1 MATNFPSSLDS
12 LTNPTSTDALNSPSH
27 ADQHANVNDAVEALE
42 AKVGVDGSAVTS
54 SLDFKVTASK
64 TVTDKIDPA
73 GASADQ
79 VLKFNGTKF
88 VPATGSSLTASD
100 TPPGSPVAGEL
111 WYESDTGRTFIRY
124 DSAWVEIGSTA
135 TTNVNANDL
144 SGTTL
149 ASNVV
154 SSSLTSVGTITNL
167 QASAAT
173 INGWTVSQ
181 PGLVFITGTTVTS
194 GSTTTVSFNNCFSS
208 LYDNYRIVI
217 DNFYTSTGNRGLNLR
232 LRVGGVDA
240 TGSNYNNVFH
250 GLTMAGA
257 GSNFTGTNDYASTGV
272 YNSSNTIGL
281 SSCTMDVFNPNK
293 AERTYAQVQ
302 SILYDSQWIT
312 RNGLWQHDLTTA
324 YDGFTLLMSSTGNIT
339 QVRVRVYGYR
349 NS

>member
-167 QASAAT
+167 QATAAT
-173 INGWTVSQ
+173 INGWLVSQ
-181 PGLVFITGTTVTS
+181 PGLVLVKTQAVGSGVTSVDVTSCFSSSYENYKVTYTNGS
-194 GSTTTVSFNNCFSS
+194 GSTTGLITLQFLSG
-208 LYDNYRIVI
+208 
-217 DNFYTSTGNRGLNLR
+217 STPSTTGYHGGAAWIN
-232 LRVGGVDA
+232 VGGGTWQLAADNN
-240 TGSNYNNVFH
+240 TSQWNY
-250 GLTMAGA
+250 AG
-257 GSNFTGTNDYASTGV
+257 GTASTYAFASFELLQPFLAKQTVG
-272 YNSSNTIGL
+272 NGTFSQLDNG
-281 SSCTMDVFNPNK
+281 
-293 AERTYAQVQ
+293 RTGQCFLHHAVAT
-302 SILYDSQWIT
+302 S
-312 RNGLWQHDLTTA
+312 
-324 YDGFTLLMSSTGNIT
+324 YDGLRFGISAGTLTGGTI
-339 QVRVRVYGYR
+339 RVYGYR

>member
-154 SSSLTSVGTITNL
+154 SSSLTSVGTLGSLAVTNDITRGGKSLPRGIINTTSRTTNITNIGTSVTEVL
-167 QASAAT
+167 SL
-173 INGWTVSQ
+173 TVSVVS
-181 PGLVFITGTTVTS
+181 GRSYAITGLFTAYKEGSSNYAYAFLYKDGSQIARLNHSYIAAGTEQTLTGTYFDTPSSTASVTYS
-194 GSTTTVSFNNCFSS
+194 LRVQFAANTLNEVRATSTTPAQLTVV
-208 LYDNYRIVI
+208 DVGVI
-217 DNFYTSTGNRGLNLR
+217 
-232 LRVGGVDA
+232 
-240 TGSNYNNVFH
+240 
-250 GLTMAGA
+250 
-257 GSNFTGTNDYASTGV
+257 
-272 YNSSNTIGL
+272 
-281 SSCTMDVFNPNK
+281 
-293 AERTYAQVQ
+293 
-302 SILYDSQWIT
+302 
-312 RNGLWQHDLTTA
+312 
-324 YDGFTLLMSSTGNIT
+324 
-339 QVRVRVYGYR
+339 
-349 NS
+349 

>member
-100 TPPGSPVAGEL
+100 TPPASPVAGEL

-124 DSAWVEIGSTA
+124 DSAWVEVGSTA

-154 SSSLTSVGTITNL
+154 SSALIPAGSITMYGGSSAPTGYLLCDGSNVSRTTYASLY
-167 QASAAT
+167 SA
-173 INGWTVSQ
+173 I
-181 PGLVFITGTTVTS
+181 GTTYGAGD
-194 GSTTTVSFNNCFSS
+194 GSTTFAVPNLKGKVPVGRDSSDTSFDVLGETGGAKTHTLTVSEMPSHSHTTTIIAKAFTSALDGLSGGTVNNNAQ
-208 LYDNYRIVI
+208 Y
-217 DNFYTSTGNRGLNLR
+217 YTSDSKGGDQAHNNLQPYIVLN
-232 LRVGGVDA
+232 
-240 TGSNYNNVFH
+240 Y
-250 GLTMAGA
+250 
-257 GSNFTGTNDYASTGV
+257 
-272 YNSSNTIGL
+272 II
-281 SSCTMDVFNPNK
+281 K
-293 AERTYAQVQ
+293 
-302 SILYDSQWIT
+302 W
-312 RNGLWQHDLTTA
+312 
-324 YDGFTLLMSSTGNIT
+324 
-339 QVRVRVYGYR
+339 
-349 NS
+349 

>member
-154 SSSLTSVGTITNL
+154 SSSLTSVGTLGSLAVTNDITRGGVSL
-167 QASAAT
+167 PRGIVARATSQSTYTLTTTITQATGMSVTFTAAANRYYKITYYEPQGQTPNVLGNTQTYLRLTNASGTGYGNSVLTNETAIVDQAQMIIIKTATFSAGSVT
-173 INGWTVSQ
+173 
-181 PGLVFITGTTVTS
+181 LVGCANTTSTS
-194 GSTTTVSFNNCFSS
+194 GTPSLIRDSTREALLLVE
-208 LYDNYRIVI
+208 DI
-217 DNFYTSTGNRGLNLR
+217 
-232 LRVGGVDA
+232 
-240 TGSNYNNVFH
+240 
-250 GLTMAGA
+250 GA
-257 GSNFTGTNDYASTGV
+257 V
-272 YNSSNTIGL
+272 
-281 SSCTMDVFNPNK
+281 
-293 AERTYAQVQ
+293 
-302 SILYDSQWIT
+302 
-312 RNGLWQHDLTTA
+312 
-324 YDGFTLLMSSTGNIT
+324 
-339 QVRVRVYGYR
+339 
-349 NS
+349 